1 MKLGRVLVAY
11 REAHA
16 LEGRQLAEQIGIGP
30 SILSRIEN
38 GKTCGGRTLVK
49 ILLWLTGEK

>member
-1 MKLGRVLVAY
+1 MTLGRVLVAY
-11 REAHA
+11 RNANG
-16 LEGRQLAEQIGIGP
+16 LEGRELAERIGIGA